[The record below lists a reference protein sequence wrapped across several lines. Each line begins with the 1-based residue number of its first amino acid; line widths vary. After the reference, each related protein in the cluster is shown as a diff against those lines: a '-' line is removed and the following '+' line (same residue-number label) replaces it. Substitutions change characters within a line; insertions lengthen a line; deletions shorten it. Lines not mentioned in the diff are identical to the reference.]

1 MEVTADRLNEL
12 IKCHSYHERA
22 SEWGERAWIAH
33 GECAD
38 VVYWDTS
45 NSWCD
50 IVHVQV
56 KRDDRDWLK
65 GFYEEILRQSDTVG
79 AETRE

>member
-22 SEWGERAWIAH
+22 PEWGDRAWIAH
-33 GECAD
+33 GEYAD
-38 VVYWDTS
+38 VVYWDIS

-56 KRDDRDWLK
+56 KGGGEDWLK
-65 GFYEEILRQSDTVG
+65 WFYDEILRQPDTVG
-79 AETRE
+79 SEAGQ